1 MKVLENKVAIVTG
14 AASGIGKCIAELFVK
29 EGAKVVVSDW
39 NETEGQKVAD
49 ALGANAIFIKADASN
64 AQDNERLVQQT
75 VDKFGKLDIAI
86 NNAGIVGAF
95 AVTGEYGVEDWDKV
109 INVNLNGVFYGMRY
123 QLPAMLKNGGGS
135 IVNISSILAEVGVA
149 NSAAYCA
156 AKHGVNGLTKTAAWE
171 YGTKGIRINA
181 VGPGY
186 IGTPLVTESY
196 SDEVIKELGSRHAMN
211 RLGKPEEIAEMV
223 VWLASDKASFCT
235 GAYYPVD
242 GGYLAK

>member
-14 AASGIGKCIAELFVK
+14 AASGIGKCIVELFVK
-29 EGAKVVVSDW
+29 EGAKVTVADW
-39 NETEGQKVAD
+39 NEEEGKKVAD
-49 ALGANAIFIKADASN
+49 ALGSNAIFIKADASS
-64 AQDNERLVQQT
+64 AKDNERLVEET
-75 VDKFGKLDIAI
+75 VAKFGKLDIAI

-109 INVNLNGVFYGMRY
+109 IDVNLNGVFYGMRY
-123 QLPAMLKNGGGS
+123 QLPAMLKNGAGS

>member
-29 EGAKVVVSDW
+29 EGAKVTVADW
-39 NETEGQKVAD
+39 NEEEGKKVAD
-49 ALGANAIFIKADASN
+49 ALGPNAIFIKADASS
-64 AQDNERLVQQT
+64 AKDNERLVEET
-75 VDKFGKLDIAI
+75 VAKFGKLDIAI

>member
-1 MKVLENKVAIVTG
+1 MKQLENKVAIITG
-14 AASGIGKCIAELFVK
+14 AASGIGKCVAELFVK
-29 EGAKVVVSDW
+29 EGAKVAIVDW
-39 NETEGQKVAD
+39 NEAEGKKVVST
-49 ALGANAIFIKADASN
+49 LGENAIFIKADAGK
-64 AQDNERLVQQT
+64 AQDHERVVQET
-75 VDKFGKLDIAI
+75 VAAFGQLDIAV

-109 INVNLNGVFYGMRY
+109 ISINLNGVFYGMRY
-123 QLPAMLKNGGGS
+123 QLPEMLKKGKGS
-135 IVNISSILAEVGVA
+135 IINVSSILAEVGVA
-149 NSAAYCA
+149 NSSAYCA

-196 SDEVIKELGSRHAMN
+196 SDEVIKELSSRHAMN
-211 RLGKPEEIAEMV
+211 RLGKPEEVAELIL
-223 VWLASDKASFCT
+223 WLATDKSSFST

-242 GGYLAK
+242 GGYLAR